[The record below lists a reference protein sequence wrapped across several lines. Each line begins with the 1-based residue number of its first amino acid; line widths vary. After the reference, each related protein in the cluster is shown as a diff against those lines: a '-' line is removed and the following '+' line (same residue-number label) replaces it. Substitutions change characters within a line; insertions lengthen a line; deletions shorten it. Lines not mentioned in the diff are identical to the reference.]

1 MGLVNAL
8 WWAEKLHGSTFAAI
22 LLAAGYYG
30 GALGARMLAPRSR
43 CAPRYAV
50 SPGLLIA
57 VSAVATGLVVELI
70 ARGHRLDVGYI
81 IVFFWTLPLLL
92 LLEYWPVPLL
102 CVFGSVVLCHLSE
115 RFY

>member
-1 MGLVNAL
+1 M
-8 WWAEKLHGSTFAAI
+8 
-22 LLAAGYYG
+22 
-30 GALGARMLAPRSR
+30 
-43 CAPRYAV
+43 